1 MSVLQETTAV
11 TLPRTRRSQLRQ
23 PSHKHFEVPSPVQMP
38 LRSVEL
44 PDAVAITKSL
54 AHVGMV
60 VPFRSRRRFCSE
72 GARAEYVFRIIDG
85 VAEGYHITSDG
96 RRQIVGFYSAGDIF
110 GVEAGKEYSIFVD
123 AITGGRIQVIERS
136 RVAQLISSNSQAL
149 PELWLGLAARIHR
162 SQEHILRLGR
172 PAADRIAGFI
182 LEMCARLSGR
192 DDCHLPM
199 TRQEMADHLG
209 LTIETVSRTLTHLR
223 QAGIITLIGNR
234 DIYIRD
240 RQRLRRLTC

>member
-1 MSVLQETTAV
+1 M
-11 TLPRTRRSQLRQ
+11 R
-23 PSHKHFEVPSPVQMP
+23 
-38 LRSVEL
+38 
-44 PDAVAITKSL
+44 SL
-54 AHVGMV
+54 AHAGTV
-60 VPFRSRRRFCSE
+60 VPFHNRRRFCSE
-72 GARAEYVFRIIDG
+72 GARAEYIFIIIDG

-110 GVEAGKEYSIFVD
+110 GVEAGTEYSIFVD
-123 AITGGRIQVIERS
+123 AITGGRIQVIKRS
-136 RVAQLISSNSQAL
+136 IIDQLISSNPRAL
-149 PELWLGLAARIHR
+149 AELWSGLAAGIHR
-162 SQEHILRLGR
+162 SHEHILRLGR

-182 LEMCARLSGR
+182 LEMCARLSGG

-223 QAGIITLIGNR
+223 QAGIITLTGNR
-234 DIYIRD
+234 DICVND